1 MSETHD
7 HIHVLDDD
15 ESVRIAIRGL
25 LTASGYLVHC
35 YESPGEFLVADTPEA
50 PGCLLLA
57 LEMAGVN
64 GLQVQRILQRQ
75 GRHMPIVFM
84 SAYRDVPRTVQ
95 AFKQGASDFLLK
107 PIDPEWLFAAVET
120 ALAADRARRAALS
133 AQRQMSLSDR
143 ERTVLLG
150 IVGGRINREIAAELG
165 LSERTIKSCRAA
177 LMRRLGADSLADL
190 MRVARPLLADPASIA

>member
-1 MSETHD
+1 MSESHD
-7 HIHVLDDD
+7 HVHVLDDD
-15 ESVRIAIRGL
+15 ESVRMAIRGL

-35 YESPGEFLVADTPEA
+35 YGSPGEFLVTDTPEV
-50 PGCLLLA
+50 PGCLLLD

-107 PIDPEWLFAAVET
+107 PIEPEWLFEAVET
-120 ALAADRARRAALS
+120 ALTADRARRAALS

-143 ERTVLLG
+143 ERAVLLG

-177 LMRRLGADSLADL
+177 LMRRLGAGSLADL
-190 MRVARPLLADPASIA
+190 MRLARPLLADPASIA